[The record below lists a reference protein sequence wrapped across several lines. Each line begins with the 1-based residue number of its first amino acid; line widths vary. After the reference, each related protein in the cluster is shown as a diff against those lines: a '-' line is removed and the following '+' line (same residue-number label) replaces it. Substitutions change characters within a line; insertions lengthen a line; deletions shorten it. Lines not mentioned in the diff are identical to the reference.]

1 MKKKR
6 SSIGCLFWLALILLV
21 AVIFLFNRKTI
32 VNVIR
37 KTGFDSVLTRREK
50 EESPEVVRA
59 EEEVGTEDDGEAE
72 AETPTEIDLVEIE
85 EPETGP
91 DGGTE
96 EPREATDGTEG
107 RIAAAEELPSPEAE
121 PKVRNAKLYFIDV
134 GESGS
139 ITLKPVV
146 RSVRFVDSPLTET
159 LKALLSGMLPS
170 ELNRELITLIPDGTE
185 ILSVRVDDGVAFISF
200 NDSFR
205 FNSLG
210 REGYEAQLKQIVYTA
225 TEFPTVSS
233 VQILIEGERY
243 DYLGGEGV
251 FIGQPLTRNAF

>member
-37 KTGFDSVLTRREK
+37 KTGFDSILTREERE
-50 EESPEVVRA
+50 EPPEVVRA
-59 EEEVGTEDDGEAE
+59 EDEVGVAEDEDPTGEDR
-72 AETPTEIDLVEIE
+72 TEIDLVQIE
-85 EPETGP
+85 EPDTQDAELSGTS
-91 DGGTE
+91 GGE
-96 EPREATDGTEG
+96 
-107 RIAAAEELPSPEAE
+107 RIAAAEEVPSPETE

-134 GESGS
+134 DGSGS
-139 ITLKPVV
+139 IALQPVV
-146 RSVRFVDSPLTET
+146 RSVRFIDSPLTET

-170 ELNRELITLIPDGTE
+170 ELNRELLSLIPEGSE
-185 ILSVRVDDGVAFISF
+185 ILSVRVDDGIAYISF
-200 NDSFR
+200 NDPFR

-225 TEFPTVSS
+225 TEFTTVSS
-233 VQILIEGERY
+233 VQILIEGKRY

-251 FIGQPLTRNAF
+251 FIGQPLTRNSF

>member
-32 VNVIR
+32 VQVIR
-37 KTGFDSVLTRREK
+37 KTGFDSVLTRNEK
-50 EESPEVVRA
+50 EEPPEIVRA
-59 EEEVGTEDDGEAE
+59 EQEVGIDEESETEE
-72 AETPTEIDLVEIE
+72 PTEIDLVEIE
-85 EPETGP
+85 EPATETPETSG
-91 DGGTE
+91 DLRDEAEETE
-96 EPREATDGTEG
+96 EEDQVASAREV
-107 RIAAAEELPSPEAE
+107 PSPETDG
-121 PKVRNAKLYFIDV
+121 KIRNAKLYFIDV

-139 ITLKPVV
+139 ITLGPVV
-146 RSVRFVDSPLTET
+146 RQVRFVDSPLTET

-170 ELNRELITLIPDGTE
+170 ELNRELITLIPDDTE
-185 ILSVRVDDGVAFISF
+185 ILSVRVDDGVAYISF

-251 FIGQPLTRNAF
+251 FIGQPLTRNSF